1 MSQPSNR
8 VVSTQQ
14 IARTDYR
21 QHFVEASTH
30 PFDYG
35 TADATLILA
44 TVPFLP
50 PGYNHNEAEC
60 YPVGMTQNF
69 SWNEG
74 INGQFVP
81 EIGSGRKVNT
91 AGTAIGSGT
100 ISKMVIHGPCL
111 AASLYRP
118 TFSFLKSFQTTN
130 KLEER
135 SVHDASVSGSESMDW
150 IGGLVS
156 IAGETSNL
164 ENIDKVIAMGGMN
177 ALLFKIPFGLVEI
190 TRDAEQRVLSINY
203 FEQCCLRGSQGGV
216 SAGQFQLIDNMS
228 FEFERVRPLLSIAGF
243 SVSDS
248 STVGTPDPIT
258 K

>member
-21 QHFVEASTH
+21 KHFVEASTH

-35 TADATLILA
+35 TADSTLILS

-50 PGYNHNEAEC
+50 PGYNHNEVEC
-60 YPVGMTQNF
+60 YPVGLTQNF

-74 INGQFVP
+74 LSGQFVP
-81 EIGSGRKVNT
+81 EIGSARKVNA
-91 AGTAIGSGT
+91 AGSAIGSGT
-100 ISKMVIHGPCL
+100 IAKLVIHGPSL

-118 TFSFLKSFQTTN
+118 TFAFLKSFQTTN
-130 KLEER
+130 QLEER
-135 SVHDASVSGSESMDW
+135 SVHDAVVSSSASLDW

-164 ENIDKVIAMGGMN
+164 NNIDKVIASGGMN
-177 ALLFKIPFGLVEI
+177 ALLYKIPFGLVEI

-203 FEQCCLRGSQGGV
+203 FEQCALRGSQGGV
-216 SAGQFQLIDNMS
+216 SAGQFQLIDSMS

-243 SVSDS
+243 SVSDGT
-248 STVGTPDPIT
+248 TVGTPDPIT
-258 K
+258 T